1 MQHEFGNLS
10 VSFHVFILIHGSVA
24 KTWKTVV
31 FSVCSRS
38 PNPKCLEWRLELA
51 ILILNVNLY

>member
-24 KTWKTVV
+24 KTRKTVV
-31 FSVCSRS
+31 FSFCSKS
-38 PNPKCLEWRLELA
+38 PNPKYLEWRWKLA
-51 ILILNVNLY
+51 ILI